1 MSSTVQ
7 YRFTTVD
14 SSKIEN
20 RDFFQKTSADFGLI
34 GHFGYLRVGVSRG

>member
-20 RDFFQKTSADFGLI
+20 RDFFQKTSADFAPI
-34 GHFGYLRVGVSRG
+34 GHFGYLGVGGCRG